1 MYVNAKQT
9 NKDKIYV
16 YSSFKQFRLPVL
28 EFYNEHFGSFPENS
42 LNVGVRFNEQISSVP
57 WHFVKSRFHCIAF
70 KRRMMRKVRSGA
82 LYPGGTYNR
91 MYVLIITSGAY
102 T

>member
-1 MYVNAKQT
+1 MCTV
-9 NKDKIYV
+9 V
-16 YSSFKQFRLPVL
+16 LSSFVCLFLSFITNILV
-28 EFYNEHFGSFPENS
+28 YSFPENS
-42 LNVGVRFNEQISSVP
+42 LNVGVRFNEQISPVP